1 MNDGF
6 AKLSRRAGSELT
18 SLLMLYI
25 MLFAEGFMVRLA
37 RFESLVDILLSLLL
51 RKGVMVP
58 NNSLVTPKQYKHQKS
73 SKRPHKQRTHMS
85 HIKISRS
92 E

>member
-37 RFESLVDILLSLLL
+37 RFESLVRHIVEPSAEEGCD
-51 RKGVMVP
+51 GP
-58 NNSLVTPKQYKHQKS
+58 EQQPCNSKA
-73 SKRPHKQRTHMS
+73 M
-85 HIKISRS
+85 
-92 E
+92 